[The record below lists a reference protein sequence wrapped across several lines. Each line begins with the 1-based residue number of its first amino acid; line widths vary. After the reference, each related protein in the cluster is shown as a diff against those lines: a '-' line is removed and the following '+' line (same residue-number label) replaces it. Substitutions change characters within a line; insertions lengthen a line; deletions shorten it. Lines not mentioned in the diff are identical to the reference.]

1 MIEEKGIKVKFYMH
15 YQMQKY
21 IENFNV
27 DHPQIEI
34 LTKNNAVVSDLIKE
48 SSLLVTDYSSVSAD
62 FLFMNKPVVFYQFD
76 PYDNHSIRVNEIKS
90 EDIGI
95 VASEEETVVNNIIEI
110 CNRDFIIDKQ
120 YKESSKKIFKFKDDQ
135 NNERIFNTILK
146 SVKRAN

>member
-1 MIEEKGIKVKFYMH
+1 
-15 YQMQKY
+15 
-21 IENFNV
+21 
-27 DHPQIEI
+27 
-34 LTKNNAVVSDLIKE
+34 
-48 SSLLVTDYSSVSAD
+48 
-62 FLFMNKPVVFYQFD
+62 MNKPVVFYQFD